1 MFSIAYQYTYC
12 QGSHSKAIPGY
23 LKNIC
28 LPRTSSYP
36 WPLRWRTRPQP
47 TPAQWFTF
55 IILPSHHYIII
66 VNKTIE
72 KQKMW
77 RNQIK
82 MINPN
87 LLKNKSYYMN
97 FRHKNTSHILYNSYI
112 KFKVIVWLVT
122 YWFEKFL
129 MAFCFMY

>member
-1 MFSIAYQYTYC
+1 MFIYACCICMLLDRNVLHINIHTAKDPIRKLSL
-12 QGSHSKAIPGY
+12 GY

-36 WPLRWRTRPQP
+36 WPPRWRTRPQP

-66 VNKTIE
+66 ANKTIE

-77 RNQIK
+77 RNQLK

-97 FRHKNTSHILYNSYI
+97 FRHKNTSHILYISYI
-112 KFKVIVWLVT
+112 KFKVQVV
-122 YWFEKFL
+122 
-129 MAFCFMY
+129 